1 MTATA
6 IRNVA
11 LKYLAAY
18 DYDAFSMNQIA
29 NEVGIKK
36 ASIYAHYRSKE
47 EIFYAVLT
55 EALHDGK
62 QKIVR
67 FFLEQR
73 DQPLDETLHAFFRWF
88 VKESEDHLQLK
99 FLLRMLYF
107 PPSHLKSYESSQY
120 TGACS
125 SHLKNYWR
133 DIFARRSEPITSGFC
148 KVKQTF
154 QLPF

>member
-11 LKYLAAY
+11 LQYLAAY

-73 DQPLDETLHAFFRWF
+73 DQPLDETLHAFL
-88 VKESEDHLQLK
+88 DGL
-99 FLLRMLYF
+99 
-107 PPSHLKSYESSQY
+107 
-120 TGACS
+120 
-125 SHLKNYWR
+125 
-133 DIFARRSEPITSGFC
+133 
-148 KVKQTF
+148 
-154 QLPF
+154 